1 MGNVLLA
8 GIFGSGNHNAVQR
21 SESGQKMVRVL
32 WRTIRNYAFFSR
44 FFSRKIRKEL
54 GNLDSPVDC
63 RVKCAR

>member
-44 FFSRKIRKEL
+44 FFSRKIRKEK
-54 GNLDSPVDC
+54 NWEI
-63 RVKCAR
+63 